1 MSLPGSELDFVPRCL
16 DCGYELSGL
25 ADGKCPECGH
35 WFTHARLLANHELK
49 MAELRNRRA
58 WMKSSA
64 AYVLYAIAL
73 IFSCSFSN
81 AGTFSGMVIAA
92 GFYVAM
98 GAVGMVLLRAKVM
111 LQPAILLILLVPL
124 LHLAS
129 GFALLD
135 AGRWVALI
143 CLVMCLGVVVVA
155 VRGSPLLAG
164 GIVAACGTIL
174 CVWSLVVVVS
184 ARAGLGAGHYWSNFD
199 HPTPPRWKAMTNS
212 QAISTGLGT
221 LGLGAAMAGVCS
233 LSARR
238 ALVRWRRR
246 QGERGV

>member
-1 MSLPGSELDFVPRCL
+1 MSAPGTELDFVPRCL

-25 ADGKCPECGH
+25 EDGRCPECGH
-35 WFTHARLLANHELK
+35 GFSHARLLAHHELK
-49 MAELRNRRA
+49 MAELRDRRA
-58 WMKSSA
+58 WLKSSA
-64 AYVLYAIAL
+64 AYVLYAVAL
-73 IFSCSFSN
+73 ICSCSFSSS
-81 AGTFSGMVIAA
+81 GTFTGMLIAA

-98 GAVGMVLLRAKVM
+98 GAVGVVLLRTKIM

-135 AGRWVALI
+135 AGRWAALL
-143 CLVMCLGVVVVA
+143 CLGLCLGVVAVA

-164 GIVAACGTIL
+164 GIVVACGAIL
-174 CVWSLVVVVS
+174 CVWSLVVMLS
-184 ARAGLGAGHYWSNFD
+184 AWAGLRAGHYWSDFD
-199 HPTPPRWKAMTNS
+199 HPTPPRWKAMTNR

-221 LGLGAAMAGVCS
+221 LALGAAMAGVCS
-233 LSARR
+233 LYARR

-246 QGERGV
+246 QGGV